1 MKLKQCEPGLAPA
14 PGPSSRTAIHA
25 RRLSDARAES
35 TTCGNH
41 ITAGTRQTRTGRANM
56 SDSGATI
63 LVKLI
68 KAEKLRTNIRGD
80 PPGVMAK
87 FRITGKR
94 FWPNSNALVA
104 L

>member
-1 MKLKQCEPGLAPA
+1 MGGSSAAASAPGLERIA
-14 PGPSSRTAIHA
+14 PG
-25 RRLSDARAES
+25 E
-35 TTCGNH
+35 
-41 ITAGTRQTRTGRANM
+41 QRANM

-80 PPGVMAK
+80 PPDVMAK